1 MDFKLLYVCAELKQ
15 TVYLVPLS
23 ASYPSFA
30 VRTTLKRILYYGYW
44 SENLWLP
51 LTIEHCT

>member
-30 VRTTLKRILYYGYW
+30 VRTTLKRILYYGY
-44 SENLWLP
+44 
-51 LTIEHCT
+51 